1 MKYVYLTESGVPE
14 DLSLP
19 TVNADSIEHLAFLD
33 LKAFKKLRKKIKA
46 ELKSDSQKIVIIY
59 STPAAV
65 IASGLRSQIEP
76 EQLVTQW
83 TQQAEALVELFKTY
97 QSNFVLA
104 NSNALKADISGLRK
118 LVSMN
123 KKERATFDILS
134 KEADADIYTLSAHYM
149 IDNNDSLKRQ
159 LVMLDACTAFNEY
172 SEETCDIQTILNQQS
187 EKEKQLEAEL
197 SKSQLALEQQQ
208 AEVVVLQQSSEGLT
222 KQVAQEKEATIE
234 AEAKHSLDIEKL
246 QNTIKQLAQE
256 KETIVTHLHSLQMN
270 IESEYEKVQSLN
282 DEKDTLN
289 NVLKST
295 EFNLAKQ
302 TKEKE
307 LVVAKLN
314 SLQESFE
321 SQSKQIQSLSV
332 EKDKLNEALKNVQRD
347 LTNQKEENELII
359 EQLHFVQETFEES
372 ILDTNRLKTK
382 TLNLE
387 KQIER
392 SESHQ
397 VWLVKELLASH
408 EVNAKSWSYR
418 SLMKKKIK
426 TIKESG
432 LFDEAWYLETY
443 PEVAASKINPILH
456 YLLYGAVE
464 GKNPSP
470 EFNTKNYLSIYFDVA
485 QHGMNPFI
493 HYISFGKKEGR
504 KADPLQKRLPSPRA
518 G

>member
-33 LKAFKKLRKKIKA
+33 LKAFKKIRKKIKA

-59 STPAAV
+59 STPARV
-65 IASGLRSQIEP
+65 IASGLRSQSEP

-246 QNTIKQLAQE
+246 QNTIKQLEKE

-270 IESEYEKVQSLN
+270 IESEYEKV
-282 DEKDTLN
+282 
-289 NVLKST
+289 
-295 EFNLAKQ
+295 
-302 TKEKE
+302 
-307 LVVAKLN
+307 
-314 SLQESFE
+314 
-321 SQSKQIQSLSV
+321 QSLSV

-359 EQLHFVQETFEES
+359 EQLHFVQEKLEES
-372 ILDTNRLKTK
+372 IPDTNRFKTK
-382 TLNLE
+382 ILNLE

-392 SESHQ
+392 SESYQ
-397 VWLVKELLASH
+397 AWLVKELLDSH

-443 PEVAASKINPILH
+443 QEIAASKINPILH

-464 GKNPSP
+464 GKNPSA
-470 EFNTKNYLSIYFDVA
+470 EFNTKNYLSVYFDVA
-485 QHGMNPFI
+485 SNGMNPFI
-493 HYISFGKKEGR
+493 HYINFGKKEGR